1 MCGEFFCCLTFTVW
15 GSGFVSVCI
24 VFFCLVLSMHFINLF
39 NIKEKHIFYSENN
52 HSLEQPAQGCGIVPI
67 TGGFQDLFGQAAR

>member
-1 MCGEFFCCLTFTVW
+1 MSGEVFLLSDLYCLGEWVCFCLY
-15 GSGFVSVCI
+15 G
-24 VFFCLVLSMHFINLF
+24 FFCLVLSMHFINLF